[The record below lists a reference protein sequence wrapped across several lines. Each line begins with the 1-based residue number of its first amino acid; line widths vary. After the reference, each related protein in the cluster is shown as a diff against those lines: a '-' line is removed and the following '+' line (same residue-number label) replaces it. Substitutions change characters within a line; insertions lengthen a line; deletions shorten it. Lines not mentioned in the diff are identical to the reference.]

1 MRDSNILSSFGL
13 LISLYALSTHG
24 KIPQDQAV
32 GQATIV
38 PDFAFTS
45 FTATA

>member
-1 MRDSNILSSFGL
+1 MRDSKILSSFVFFN
-13 LISLYALSTHG
+13 SLYALSTHG
-24 KIPQDQAV
+24 KIPHDPAV